1 MNSESKSRV
10 YPVKCQLILKI
21 QIICDIERARYVF
34 KKSKRT
40 PSNVFIKLGHDHFP
54 IMSFLKKNLGM
65 LKKNGGNMHLVV
77 FSYSKIMP
85 NFEAF
90 HETFSSRTNPVIV
103 RRVEWWC
110 YVDLDLTKNC
120 NLIFFSLTEW
130 MNEFFWEYFNHRLLV
145 VY

>member
-10 YPVKCQLILKI
+10 VYPVKCLLILKI

-40 PSNVFIKLGHDHFP
+40 PSNVSIKLGHDHFP
-54 IMSFLKKNLGM
+54 IMSFFEKKPRHV
-65 LKKNGGNMHLVV
+65 KKNGGNMYLVV

-85 NFEAF
+85 NVEAF

-103 RRVEWWC
+103 RRVE
-110 YVDLDLTKNC
+110 
-120 NLIFFSLTEW
+120 
-130 MNEFFWEYFNHRLLV
+130 
-145 VY
+145 

>member
-1 MNSESKSRV
+1 MGSDLNSESKSRV
-10 YPVKCQLILKI
+10 YPVKCLLILKI

-40 PSNVFIKLGHDHFP
+40 PSNVSIKLGHDHFP
-54 IMSFLKKNLGM
+54 IMSFLKKKPRNVKI
-65 LKKNGGNMHLVV
+65 KKNGGNTYLVV

-85 NFEAF
+85 NVEAF

-120 NLIFFSLTEW
+120 NLIFFFTNGMDEW
-130 MNEFFWEYFNHRLLV
+130 IFLRIF
-145 VY
+145 